1 MGVGF
6 ISKEYRRNIWVWNK
20 GLRISVLGLG
30 GCVEFEKGRNERK
43 KSRRNNGARN
53 RESQRWQTKRTEF
66 IVFQHRKHNMI
77 QYTTQKLGFSLR
89 RFLLLMTR
97 FHLYISPSTRTTLR
111 FRYSSM
117 DGRKEANSVSSRACA
132 ICAGWIVDFF
142 CLFAI
147 SFALQGT
154 REKREIRG
162 CYVVDEDGGGEYD
175 GFARLFRQLEWKR
188 DPRDT

>member
-1 MGVGF
+1 M
-6 ISKEYRRNIWVWNK
+6 SW
-20 GLRISVLGLG
+20 
-30 GCVEFEKGRNERK
+30 K
-43 KSRRNNGARN
+43 KASRRERRVGETTEARN

-77 QYTTQKLGFSLR
+77 QYTTQRLGFSLSW
-89 RFLLLMTR
+89 FLLFVTR
-97 FHLYISPSTRTTLR
+97 FHLYESPSTRTALR

-154 REKREIRG
+154 RETREIRG
-162 CYVVDEDGGGEYD
+162 CNVVDEDGGGEYD
-175 GFARLFRQLEWKR
+175 GFARLLRQLEWKR
-188 DPRDT
+188 DATHT